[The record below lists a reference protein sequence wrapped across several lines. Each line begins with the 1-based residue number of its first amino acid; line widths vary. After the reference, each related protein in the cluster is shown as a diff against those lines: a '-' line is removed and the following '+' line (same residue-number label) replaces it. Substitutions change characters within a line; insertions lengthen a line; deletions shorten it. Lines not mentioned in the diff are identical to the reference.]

1 VVEASVL
8 EVAVVPDVFVVP
20 TVPDVTVDAVVGSVA
35 ASPQEQTSKQTAI
48 IRHISFSTFLFI
60 RNLLIISLFF
70 TDTFYHFIHQK
81 AIEPQNIGFFLF
93 FQQFRKVFYV
103 KNVVNQKKKWY
114 N

>member
-60 RNLLIISLFF
+60 KKPPDNFIVFYRYILSFYTSKSNRAAEHWFFSLFP
-70 TDTFYHFIHQK
+70 TISQ
-81 AIEPQNIGFFLF
+81 GFLC
-93 FQQFRKVFYV
+93 
-103 KNVVNQKKKWY
+103 
-114 N
+114 